1 MKLIVVQSLL
11 FVLVLL
17 VVTQVLIPLA
27 SGHRLFW
34 LFTKEKEKP
43 TVKID
48 SIERLKQDSN
58 EAVNNLNKVKDQANQ
73 VSEEINQ
80 IKQKLS

>member
-17 VVTQVLIPLA
+17 VLTQVIIPITT
-27 SGHRLFW
+27 GGRLFW
-34 LFTKEKEKP
+34 LFSKEKEKP

-48 SIERLKQDSN
+48 SIEKLKQDSN
-58 EAVNNLNKVKDQANQ
+58 EAVDNLNKVKDQANQ